1 MKTVMRPSTLKDK
14 RKEMVVLQSLL
25 KESGVLN
32 PEQSDCATS
41 MRLAF

>member
-25 KESGVLN
+25 N
-32 PEQSDCATS
+32 PEQSDCATF